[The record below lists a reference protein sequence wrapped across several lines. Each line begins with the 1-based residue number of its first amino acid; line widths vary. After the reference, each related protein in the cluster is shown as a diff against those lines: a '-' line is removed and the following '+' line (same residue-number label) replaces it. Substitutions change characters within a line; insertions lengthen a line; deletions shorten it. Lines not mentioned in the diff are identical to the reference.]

1 MKLLLDENVPV
12 QALPVLQR
20 TLRGHQVDHV
30 DRLDRRGTRW
40 KGKKDRQLL
49 PDAAS
54 AGYEALVTKDANQLA
69 DPTETRLIRQARIH
83 HIRFQQDDGVAGYAR
98 AVGALVAA
106 MTDVVAE
113 LEAAQGQRLVRII
126 KLDAKRR
133 RHETTDPAV
142 DPPPYWR

>member
-1 MKLLLDENVPV
+1 VKLLLDENVPL

-20 TLRGHQVDHV
+20 TLRSHQVDHV

-54 AGYEALVTKDANQLA
+54 AGYDVFVTKDSNQLA
-69 DPTETRLIRQARIH
+69 DPAETRLIKQAGIH
-83 HIRFQQDDGVAGYAR
+83 HVRFQQDDGVAGFAR

-106 MTDVVAE
+106 MVDIVTE
-113 LEAAQGQRLVRII
+113 LEGIDGQRLVRIVR
-126 KLDAKRR
+126 LDPKRR
-133 RHETTDPAV
+133 RHEVVDPEV